1 MRRLGLAVF
10 LLALAAPGPASAARF
25 AVGVERGADSR
36 VVAKRIEA
44 RTGLHVSRFGPIA
57 LSLRAPDARGLRTVP
72 GVAWVERMRPSR
84 RLAFTPNDPLVVRQ
98 WYLNRINA
106 FDAWLQPPVLAPVRV
121 AVLDS
126 GIDSAHPELQNR
138 IADGESFVSSS
149 WENDTNGHGTFVAG
163 EIAAALNN
171 AVGIAGVGF
180 PANLLVAKIVRSDGT
195 ISPDAEAKAI
205 RWAVDKGARV
215 INMSFGG
222 VRVPGDPTSDTFSPL
237 EAAAVR
243 YAVRNGVLVVA
254 AVGNSDNAPTEPW
267 GYAGYPA
274 ALPHVLGVSAI
285 GRDGTV
291 PIFSNRDRRYN
302 DIAAPGEDIFST
314 LPKALTLS
322 TKPSCIPQGYSD
334 CGPPEFR
341 RGEGTSFSAPLVT
354 GAAAVLFGVA
364 PWAKADQVAGALKR
378 SAADADPDTGC
389 VRCVTGR
396 DALTGWGLLDLQNAV
411 HMMSDS
417 PPDADRYEVNDDA
430 SLAVSLWGRKGQ
442 RIRAT
447 IDYWDDRV
455 DAYKIKLRAG
465 QRLVARL
472 RGPIGANSNLFL
484 WKPGTKRIGGR
495 SADRRLLAGQ
505 SKSPGS
511 VERIRLTI
519 RQGGWY
525 YLVVKVSTAG
535 AGRYA
540 LRYRKRA
547 LAPLER
553 PAVPR

>member
-1 MRRLGLAVF
+1 MRRLALAAF
-10 LLALAAPGPASAARF
+10 LLALAVPAPASAARF
-25 AVGVERGADSR
+25 AVGVEKGADSR
-36 VVAKRIEA
+36 AVAKRIEA

-57 LSLRAPDARGLRTVP
+57 LSLRAPDARAVRTVP
-72 GVAWVERMRPSR
+72 GVAWVERMRASR
-84 RLAFTPNDPLVVRQ
+84 RLSFTPNDPFAVRQ

-106 FDAWLQPPVLAPVRV
+106 FDAWLQPPILTPVRV

-126 GIDSAHPELQNR
+126 GIDSGHPELQNR

-149 WENDTNGHGTFVAG
+149 WETDTNGHGTFVAG

-180 PANLLVAKIVRSDGT
+180 PAQLLVAKIVRSDGT

-205 RWAVDKGARV
+205 RWAVDNGARV

-222 VRVPGDPTSDTFSPL
+222 VRVPGDPASDTFSPL

-243 YAVRNGVLVVA
+243 YAVSKGVLVVA

-285 GRDGTV
+285 GRDGSV

-314 LPKALTLS
+314 LPRALTLN
-322 TKPSCIPQGYSD
+322 TKPGCAPQGYSD

-341 RGEGTSFSAPLVT
+341 RGEGTSFSAPLVV

-364 PWAKADQVAGALKR
+364 PWARADQVANALTR

-389 VRCVTGR
+389 VRCTTGR
-396 DALTGWGLLDLQNAV
+396 DALTGWGLLDVERAV
-411 HMMSDS
+411 RTMNDS

-430 SLAVSLWGRKGQ
+430 SLAASLWGRKGQ

-455 DAYKIKLRAG
+455 DVYKIKLRPG
-465 QRLVARL
+465 QRFVARL

-484 WKPGTKRIGGR
+484 WKPGTTRIGAR
-495 SADRRLLAGQ
+495 SADRQLLAAQ

-511 VERIRLTI
+511 VERIRLTV
-519 RQGGWY
+519 RERGWY
-525 YLVVKVSTAG
+525 YLVVKVSSPG
-535 AGRYA
+535 SGSYA

-547 LAPLER
+547 PLER
-553 PAVPR
+553 RAALR

>member
-1 MRRLGLAVF
+1 MRRLALAVF
-10 LLALAAPGPASAARF
+10 VIALAAPAPASAARF
-25 AVGVERGADSR
+25 AVGVKKGADSR

-44 RTGLHVSRFGPIA
+44 RTGFHVSRFGPIA

-72 GVAWVERMRPSR
+72 GVAWVERIRPSR
-84 RLAFTPNDPLVVRQ
+84 RLSFTPNDPLAVRQ
-98 WYLNRINA
+98 WYLNRIHA
-106 FDAWLQPPVLAPVRV
+106 FEAWLQVPILTPVRV

-138 IADGESFVSSS
+138 IADGESFVASS
-149 WENDTNGHGTFVAG
+149 WESDTNGHGTFVAG

-171 AVGIAGVGF
+171 AQGIAGVGF
-180 PANLLVAKIVRSDGT
+180 PSTLLIAKIVRSDGT

-205 RWAVDKGARV
+205 RWAVDNGARV

-243 YAVRNGVLVVA
+243 YAVSKGVLVVA

-267 GYAGYPA
+267 GFAGYPA

-285 GRDGTV
+285 ARDGSV
-291 PIFSNRDRRYN
+291 PSFSNRDRRYN
-302 DIAAPGEDIFST
+302 DIAAPGENIFST
-314 LPKALTLS
+314 LPRAVTSS
-322 TKPSCIPQGYSD
+322 TKPSCVPQGYSD

-341 RGEGTSFSAPLVT
+341 RGEGTSFAAPLVT
-354 GAAAVLFGVA
+354 GAAAVLFGTA
-364 PWAKADQVAGALKR
+364 PWAKADQVAAALTR

-396 DALTGWGLLDLQNAV
+396 DALTGWGLLDVENAV
-411 HMMSDS
+411 RTMNDS
-417 PPDADRYEVNDDA
+417 PPEADRYEANDDA
-430 SLAVSLWGRKGQ
+430 SLAASLWGRKGQ

-455 DAYKIKLRAG
+455 DAYKIKLRRG

-472 RGPIGANSNLFL
+472 RGPIGSNSNLFL
-484 WKPGTKRIGGR
+484 WKPGTTRIGGR
-495 SADRRLLAGQ
+495 SADRELLAGQ

-511 VERIRLTI
+511 RERIRLTV
-519 RQGGWY
+519 RESGWY

-535 AGRYA
+535 SGRY
-540 LRYRKRA
+540 LLNYRKRA
-547 LAPLER
+547 PLER
-553 PAVPR
+553 RAAPR

>member
-1 MRRLGLAVF
+1 MRRLALAVF
-10 LLALAAPGPASAARF
+10 VLALAAPGSASAARF
-25 AVGVERGADSR
+25 AVGVEKGADSR

-57 LSLRAPDARGLRTVP
+57 LSLRAPDARALRTVP

-84 RLAFTPNDPLVVRQ
+84 RLSFTPNDPLAVRQ
-98 WYLNRINA
+98 WYLNRIHA
-106 FDAWLQPPVLAPVRV
+106 FEAWPQVPNLAPVRV

-138 IADGESFVSSS
+138 IADGETFVASS

-171 AVGIAGVGF
+171 AQGIAGVGF
-180 PANLLVAKIVRSDGT
+180 PSTLLIAKIVRSDGT

-243 YAVRNGVLVVA
+243 YAVSRGVLVVA

-267 GYAGYPA
+267 GFAGYPA

-285 GRDGTV
+285 ARDGTV
-291 PIFSNRDRRYN
+291 PSFSNRDRRYN

-314 LPKALTLS
+314 LPRAVTLN
-322 TKPSCIPQGYSD
+322 TKPSCVPQGYSD

-341 RGEGTSFSAPLVT
+341 RGEGTSFAAPLVT
-354 GAAAVLFGVA
+354 GAAAVLFGAA
-364 PWAKADQVAGALKR
+364 PWAKADQVAAALTR

-396 DALTGWGLLDLQNAV
+396 DALTGWGLLDVENAV
-411 HMMSDS
+411 RTMSDS
-417 PPDADRYEVNDDA
+417 PPEADRYEVNDDA
-430 SLAVSLWGRKGQ
+430 SVAASLWGRKGQ

-455 DAYKIKLRAG
+455 DAYKIKLRRG

-472 RGPIGANSNLFL
+472 RGPIGSNSNLFL
-484 WKPGTKRIGGR
+484 WKPGTTRIGGR
-495 SADRRLLAGQ
+495 SADRQLLAGQ

-511 VERIRLTI
+511 RERIRLTV
-519 RQGGWY
+519 RESGWY

-535 AGRYA
+535 SGRYV
-540 LRYRKRA
+540 LNYRKRA
-547 LAPLER
+547 PRERRAAPR
-553 PAVPR
+553 

>member
-1 MRRLGLAVF
+1 VKRLVLAVL
-10 LLALAAPGPASAARF
+10 LLALAAPAPSSAARF
-25 AVGVERGADSR
+25 AVGVEKGADSR

-57 LSLRAPDARGLRTVP
+57 LSLRAPDARVVSTVP

-84 RLAFTPNDPLVVRQ
+84 RLSFTPNDPLAVRQ
-98 WYLNRINA
+98 WYLNRIHA
-106 FDAWLQPPVLAPVRV
+106 FEAWLQPPILTPVRV
-121 AVLDS
+121 AILDS
-126 GIDSAHPELQNR
+126 GIDSGHPELQNR
-138 IADGESFVSSS
+138 IADGETFVSSD

-205 RWAVDKGARV
+205 RWAVENGARV

-243 YAVRNGVLVVA
+243 YAVSKGVLVVA

-285 GRDGTV
+285 GRDGSV

-314 LPKALTLS
+314 LPRALTVGS
-322 TKPSCIPQGYSD
+322 KPGCGPQGYSD

-341 RGEGTSFSAPLVT
+341 RGEGTSFSAPLVA

-364 PWAKADQVAGALKR
+364 PWARASQVATALTR
-378 SAADADPDTGC
+378 SAADANPDTGC
-389 VRCVTGR
+389 VRCTTSR
-396 DALTGWGLLDLQNAV
+396 DALTGWGLLDVESAV
-411 HMMSDS
+411 RTMNDS

-430 SLAVSLWGRKGQ
+430 SLAASLWGRKGQ

-447 IDYWDDRV
+447 LDYWDDRV
-455 DAYKIKLRAG
+455 DAYKIKLRPG

-484 WKPGTKRIGGR
+484 WKPGTKRIGAR
-495 SADRRLLAGQ
+495 SADRQLLAAQ

-511 VERIRLTI
+511 IERIRLTV
-519 RQGGWY
+519 RERGWY
-525 YLVVKVSTAG
+525 YLVVKVSSPG
-535 AGRYA
+535 SGSYA
-540 LRYRKRA
+540 LSYRKRA
-547 LAPLER
+547 PLER
-553 PAVPR
+553 RAALR

>member
-1 MRRLGLAVF
+1 MRRLALAAF
-10 LLALAAPGPASAARF
+10 LLALAVPAPASAARF
-25 AVGVERGADSR
+25 AVGVKAGADSR
-36 VVAKRIEA
+36 AVAKRIEA
-44 RTGLHVSRFGPIA
+44 RTGLYVSRFGPIA
-57 LSLRAPDARGLRTVP
+57 LSLRAPDARAVRAVP
-72 GVAWVERMRPSR
+72 GVAWVERIRASR
-84 RLAFTPNDPLVVRQ
+84 RPTFTPNDPFVVRQ

-106 FDAWLQPPVLAPVRV
+106 FDAWLQPPTLTPVRV

-126 GIDSAHPELQNR
+126 GIDSGHPELQNK
-138 IADGESFVSSS
+138 IADGESFVASD
-149 WENDTNGHGTFVAG
+149 WETDTNGHGTFVAG

-171 AVGIAGVGF
+171 AVGIAGTGIS
-180 PANLLVAKIVRSDGT
+180 AQLLVAKIVRSDGT

-205 RWAVDKGARV
+205 RWAVDHGARV

-222 VRVPGDPTSDTFSPL
+222 VRVPGDTASDTFSPL

-243 YAVRNGVLVVA
+243 YAVNKGVLVVA

-285 GRDGTV
+285 GRDGSV

-314 LPKALTLS
+314 LPRALTFN
-322 TKPSCIPQGYSD
+322 TKSSCTPQGYSD

-341 RGEGTSFSAPLVT
+341 RGEGTSFSAPLVV

-364 PWAKADQVAGALKR
+364 PWAQADQVASALTR

-389 VRCVTGR
+389 ARCTIGR
-396 DALTGWGLLDLQNAV
+396 DALTGWGLLDVEGAV
-411 HMMSDS
+411 QKMNDS
-417 PPDADRYEVNDDA
+417 PPDADAYEVNDDT
-430 SLAVSLWGRKGQ
+430 SLAASLWGRKGQ
-442 RIRAT
+442 RIHAT

-455 DAYKIKLRAG
+455 DVYKVKLRPD
-465 QRLVARL
+465 QLFVARL
-472 RGPIGANSNLFL
+472 RGPAGANTNLFL
-484 WKPGTKRIGGR
+484 WKPGTTRIGAR

-511 VERIRLTI
+511 VERIRLTVQE
-519 RQGGWY
+519 RGWY
-525 YLVVKVSTAG
+525 YLVVRASSAG
-535 AGRYA
+535 AGRYS

-547 LAPLER
+547 QQER
-553 PAVPR
+553 RAALR

>member
-1 MRRLGLAVF
+1 MRRLALTVFAV
-10 LLALAAPGPASAARF
+10 ALVAPAPASAARF
-25 AVGVERGADSR
+25 AVGVDQGADSR
-36 VVAKRIEA
+36 TVAKRIEA

-57 LSLRAPDARGLRTVP
+57 LSLRAPDARAVSTVP

-84 RLAFTPNDPLVVRQ
+84 RLSFTPNDPFAVRQ
-98 WYLNRINA
+98 WYLNRTHA
-106 FDAWLQPPVLAPVRV
+106 FEAWLQPPILTPVRV

-126 GIDSAHPELQNR
+126 GIDSGHPELQNR

-163 EIAAALNN
+163 EIAAAVNN

-180 PANLLVAKIVRSDGT
+180 PATLLVAKIVRSDGT

-205 RWAVDKGARV
+205 RWAVDRGARV

-222 VRVPGDPTSDTFSPL
+222 IRVPGDPASDTFSPL

-243 YAVRNGVLVVA
+243 YAVSHGVLVVA
-254 AVGNSDNAPTEPW
+254 AVGNSDNAPAEPW

-285 GRDGTV
+285 GRDGSV
-291 PIFSNRDRRYN
+291 PSFSNRDRRHN

-314 LPKALTLS
+314 LPRGLTS
-322 TKPSCIPQGYSD
+322 DTRPGCAPQGYSD

-341 RGEGTSFSAPLVT
+341 RGEGTSFSAPLVA
-354 GAAAVLFGVA
+354 GAAAVLFGVT
-364 PWAKADQVAGALKR
+364 PWAGADQVAAALTR
-378 SAADADPDTGC
+378 SAADADSDTGC

-396 DALTGWGLLDLQNAV
+396 DALTGWGLLNIERAV
-411 HMMSDS
+411 RTMSDS

-430 SLAVSLWGRKGQ
+430 SLAASLWGRRGQ

-455 DAYKIKLRAG
+455 DAYRIKLRPG
-465 QRLVARL
+465 QRISALL

-484 WKPGTKRIGGR
+484 WKPGTTRIGAR
-495 SADRRLLAGQ
+495 SRDRQLLAAQ

-511 VERIRLTI
+511 VERIRLTV
-519 RQGGWY
+519 RERGWY
-525 YLVVKVSTAG
+525 YLVVKVSSPG
-535 AGRYA
+535 SGSYA

-547 LAPLER
+547 PLER
-553 PAVPR
+553 RAALR

>member
-1 MRRLGLAVF
+1 MKRLVLAVF
-10 LLALAAPGPASAARF
+10 VLALAAPTPASAARF
-25 AVGVERGADSR
+25 AVGVEKGADSR
-36 VVAKRIEA
+36 AVAKRIEA

-84 RLAFTPNDPLVVRQ
+84 RLSFTPNDPFAVRQ

-106 FDAWLQPPVLAPVRV
+106 FQAWLQPPVLTRVRV

-126 GIDSAHPELQNR
+126 GIDSGHPELQNR

-149 WENDTNGHGTFVAG
+149 WESDTNGHGTFVAG
-163 EIAAALNN
+163 EIAAAVNN
-171 AVGIAGVGF
+171 TVGIAGVGL
-180 PANLLVAKIVRSDGT
+180 PADLLVAKIVRSDGT

-205 RWAVDKGARV
+205 RWAVDNGARV

-222 VRVPGDPTSDTFSPL
+222 LRVPGDPTSDTFSPL

-243 YAVRNGVLVVA
+243 YAVSKGVLVVA

-267 GYAGYPA
+267 GFAGYPA
-274 ALPHVLGVSAI
+274 ALPHVLGVSTI
-285 GRDGTV
+285 GRDGSV
-291 PIFSNRDRRYN
+291 PSFSNRDRRYN
-302 DIAAPGEDIFST
+302 DIAAPGEDMFST
-314 LPKALTLS
+314 LPRALTLS
-322 TKPSCIPQGYSD
+322 TKPGCEPRGYSD

-341 RGEGTSFSAPLVT
+341 RGEGTSFSAPLVA

-364 PWAKADQVAGALKR
+364 PWARANQVATALTR
-378 SAADADPDTGC
+378 SAADMDPDTGC
-389 VRCVTGR
+389 VRCTTSR
-396 DALTGWGLLDLQNAV
+396 DALTGWGLLDVESAV
-411 HMMSDS
+411 RTMNDS

-430 SLAVSLWGRKGQ
+430 SLAVSLWGRRGQ

-455 DAYKIKLRAG
+455 DVYKIKLRPG
-465 QRLVARL
+465 QRFASLL

-484 WKPGTKRIGGR
+484 WKPGTTRIGAR
-495 SADRRLLAGQ
+495 SADRQLLAAQ

-511 VERIRLTI
+511 VERIRLTV
-519 RQGGWY
+519 RERGWY
-525 YLVVKVSTAG
+525 YLVVRVSSPG
-535 AGRYA
+535 SGSYA

-547 LAPLER
+547 PLER
-553 PAVPR
+553 RAALR